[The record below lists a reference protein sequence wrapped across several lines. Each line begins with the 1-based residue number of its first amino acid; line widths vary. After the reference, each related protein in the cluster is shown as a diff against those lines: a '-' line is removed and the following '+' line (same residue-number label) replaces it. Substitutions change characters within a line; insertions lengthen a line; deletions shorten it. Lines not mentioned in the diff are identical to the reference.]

1 MIGLADTEK
10 LLRAHCSEPVL
21 LSLFL
26 WVPADPAQLRELP
39 ARADELF
46 DLAARDGA
54 DGPVRVGAAERQ
66 TVRELISGQARNW
79 LGQSVAIFACADI
92 GLTEVFPLPVRLQ
105 ERAVLGTRPHVRPLL
120 ATIWQHP
127 SFRAVV
133 ADRRHGWLFSVDGD
147 QISET
152 RLPDAEIVRSH
163 GFSGWYGLA
172 AYRTNERV
180 IELARHHY
188 RDIADLLDQA
198 VSESGPE
205 PLVIGGHR
213 DSVAQVLAALP
224 ARVRNDYAGSFAAD
238 PDTLTPA
245 KVRQLADGVVAD
257 WLRQRDEQLLTQ
269 FREQP
274 PGRLAAT
281 GLTSCIAAAAQHA
294 TRVLAVPSGGLI
306 PGYSCRHC
314 GALSSEGYGC
324 SHGREAALAVPDLI
338 DELAVRALS
347 DGAQVATLTE
357 PPAGIAALLR
367 FPLTSA

>member
-10 LLRAHCSEPVL
+10 LLRAHSAEPVL

-46 DLAARDGA
+46 ALAARDNG

-66 TVRELISGQARNW
+66 TVRDLISGQARNW
-79 LGQSVAIFACADI
+79 LGHTVAIFACSEI
-92 GLTEVFPLPVRLQ
+92 GLSEVFPLPIRLQ

-120 ATIWQHP
+120 LAIWDHP

-133 ADRRHGWLFSVDGD
+133 ADRRHGWLFSVDGG
-147 QISET
+147 QIGET
-152 RLPDAEIVRSH
+152 RLPDAEVMRSQ

-172 AYRTNERV
+172 AYRTNDRI

-188 RDIADLLDQA
+188 RDIAAMLEQA

-205 PLVIGGHR
+205 PLIIGGHR
-213 DSVAQVLAALP
+213 DSVSQVLAALP
-224 ARVRNDYAGSFAAD
+224 ARVRDDFAGSFAAD

-245 KVRQLADGVVAD
+245 KVRDLAGDALAE
-257 WLRQRDEQLLTQ
+257 WRHQRDEQLLTEL
-269 FREQP
+269 REQP

-281 GLTSCIAAAAQHA
+281 GLMPCITAAGQHA
-294 TRVLAVPSGGLI
+294 VRVLAVPAGGLI
-306 PGYSCRHC
+306 PGYSCGRC
-314 GALSSEGYGC
+314 GALSSDGNGC
-324 SHGREAALAVPDLI
+324 SHGPEAARAVPDLI

-347 DGAQVATLTE
+347 DGAQVATLPD

-367 FPLTSA
+367 FPLNPA